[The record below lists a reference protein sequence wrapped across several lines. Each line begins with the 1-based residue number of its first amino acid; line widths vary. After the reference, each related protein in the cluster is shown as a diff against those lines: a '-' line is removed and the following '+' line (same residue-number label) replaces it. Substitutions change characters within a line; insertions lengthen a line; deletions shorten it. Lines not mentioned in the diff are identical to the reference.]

1 MELYIYTGIDKFISE
16 FRSWD
21 WNFGKTPKFTVT
33 RTLDV
38 PAHDGKMHRLNLSL
52 EIQNGIVEEIRMSL
66 PAGLVSTDFDQDASV
81 ISNLRGTRYNH
92 EVTENIITEIG
103 GKIVTLN
110 PIQSVDES
118 NVRRFDEATLQ

>member
-1 MELYIYTGIDKFISE
+1 MNQIINKFC
-16 FRSWD
+16 SWD

-33 RTLDV
+33 RTFDV
-38 PAHDGKMHRLNLSL
+38 PINDDKIHRLNLSL

-66 PAGLVSTDFDQDASV
+66 PAGLVSTNDQDVSV

-92 EVTENIITEIG
+92 EVTEKIISEI

-110 PIQSVDES
+110 TIQSIDEN